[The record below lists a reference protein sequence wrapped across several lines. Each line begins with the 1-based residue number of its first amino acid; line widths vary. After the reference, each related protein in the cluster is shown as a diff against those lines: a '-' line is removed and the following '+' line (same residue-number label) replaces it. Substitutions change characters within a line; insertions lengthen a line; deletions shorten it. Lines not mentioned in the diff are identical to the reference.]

1 MCNLHFQ
8 TFHPTALQ
16 ELEKSKILK
25 RQANDKEAS
34 NGAPAEKQ
42 QKISF
47 GKMSSTPQSTVDK
60 LVLEYIIT
68 EMRPLRT
75 VEADSFKALVMG
87 LCPSA
92 TVMCRQT
99 LKERIN
105 CAFDDM
111 KTKLQSE
118 FSNTDYICTTADLW
132 SSANRSFLGMTA
144 HWIDKQNLTR
154 KSVGLACVR
163 FLGTHSFDKIAL
175 AINQT
180 HASFNIESKVV
191 KTCTDNG
198 SNMVKA
204 FSVYSCPNDLNDSA
218 SFSHTTAAVT
228 ATDEAGAELGAES
241 NGGDSDEEASEEEV
255 TSFIPGVS
263 DAIAKYKADSD
274 DITLPEH
281 LRCCS
286 HTLNLVAT
294 TDAEKALNDN
304 TYKKLYRQS
313 MAKATALWNMTSR
326 STKAAD
332 AAFGIIGFRFSVP
345 CITRWN
351 SYYDATKKVLMAE
364 SKLNEVCKAV
374 GVPALVQAELS
385 FLKEYV
391 MVMAP
396 LAASLDILQGDQN
409 CALGFVLPTLTVLK
423 NKLSSMDLRV
433 TKPLRDCLL
442 NGIENRFG
450 YAFTNRDFIMAA
462 VTHPKFKL
470 LWIDDATKRAEY
482 SQLLEAAIV
491 NLSNSTS
498 STDGVGGSSDNTSD
512 DDFFAFNASAGGVG
526 RSQKHLEY
534 LNNKSKELAMLHSH
548 TEMKQLFLRF
558 NTCLPSSAPVERLFS
573 SGALVLTKKRNKL
586 SDKLFE
592 KLLLLKLNRNY
603 W

>member
-1 MCNLHFQ
+1 VHFSQ
-8 TFHPTALQ
+8 TYHPAAVQ
-16 ELEKSKILK
+16 EIEKSKLLK
-25 RQANDKEAS
+25 RNANDKQAS
-34 NGAPAEKQ
+34 DGAPVEKQ
-42 QKISF
+42 LKISF
-47 GKMSSTPQSTVDK
+47 DKSSKPSTPQSTVDQ
-60 LVLEYIIT
+60 LILEYVIT

-75 VEADSFKALVMG
+75 VEAESFRALVIG

-105 CAFDDM
+105 GAYEVM
-111 KTKLQSE
+111 KTELQSE
-118 FSNTDYICTTADLW
+118 FSDTDYICTTADLW

-144 HWIDKQNLTR
+144 HWIDKKSLRR

-198 SNMVKA
+198 SNMLKV
-204 FSVYSCPNDLNDSA
+204 FSAYSCPNDFNDTS
-218 SFSHTTAAVT
+218 SLLHITAAAT
-228 ATDEAGAELGAES
+228 ATDETGAES
-241 NGGDSDEEASEEEV
+241 STESNGESDDEASADEV

-263 DAIAKYKADSD
+263 DAVDKYKADAD

-286 HTLNLVAT
+286 HTLNLIAT
-294 TDAEKALNDN
+294 TDAEKALNDKA
-304 TYKKLYRQS
+304 YKKLYRQS

-332 AAFGIIGFRFSVP
+332 AAFGILGFRFSVP
-345 CITRWN
+345 CVTRWN

-364 SKLNEVCKAV
+364 SKLSEVCKAV

-409 CALGFVLPTLTVLK
+409 CALGFVLPTVTVLK
-423 NKLSSMDLRV
+423 NKLLIMDLRS
-433 TKPLRDCLL
+433 TKPIRDSLL
-442 NGIENRFG
+442 AGIERRFG

-462 VTHPKFKL
+462 VTHPKFKM

-491 NLSNSTS
+491 NLSNSSIT
-498 STDGVGGSSDNTSD
+498 TDGIGGSSDNMSD
-512 DDFFAFNASAGGVG
+512 DDFFSFNASASGVG

-534 LNNKSKELAMLHSH
+534 LNNSSKEVAMLHSH
-548 TEMKQLFLRF
+548 PEMKQLFLRY

-586 SDKLFE
+586 SDSLFE